1 VIDAVSFLNR
11 ASRWIPLR
19 NSAWLEVGVP
29 SSSGQLSVTTQVVMA
44 TRALLGHLMGFLL
57 NIVVS
62 FSSLI

>member
-1 VIDAVSFLNR
+1 VIDAVSFLNL
-11 ASRWIPLR
+11 ASLWIPRR

-44 TRALLGHLMGFLL
+44 TLALLGHLMGFLL
-57 NIVVS
+57 NMAVS